1 MLCIS
6 DIMTS
11 QLQDGR
17 SISFVAS
24 VFSPDRR
31 HTLIVTTAAEGGSAR
46 APARRESRRAP
57 STLLPRHLLKTN
69 SPSSRL
75 LGGGGGGG
83 GGRGRGLIFTCMNIF
98 SARLDCSKGGSGA
111 RDGRGGEAGARRGNC
126 GPTRTPLSLS
136 LSLFGSSTGRREIC
150 VRSTLVVS
158 QRTTK
163 QKEGT
168 SCLRMHGREADEYVT
183 RVFAVFTTIGSHR
196 TNQPR
201 RSSEETREARR
212 SD

>member
-1 MLCIS
+1 
-6 DIMTS
+6 MTS

-83 GGRGRGLIFTCMNIF
+83 RGLIFTCMNIF

-136 LSLFGSSTGRREIC
+136 LSLSSVRRPDGGRSVFVQLLLSPNELQSRRRALLAFGCMGE
-150 VRSTLVVS
+150 
-158 QRTTK
+158 K
-163 QKEGT
+163 P
-168 SCLRMHGREADEYVT
+168 
-183 RVFAVFTTIGSHR
+183 
-196 TNQPR
+196 TNM
-201 RSSEETREARR
+201 
-212 SD
+212 

>member
-83 GGRGRGLIFTCMNIF
+83 RGLIFTCMNIF

-136 LSLFGSSTGRREIC
+136 LSLRFVDRTEGDLCSFNSCCLPTNYKAEGGHFLPSDAWEGSRRICDESFCRFYDDWVTPNKSTSPVQRRNKRGQAE
-150 VRSTLVVS
+150 
-158 QRTTK
+158 
-163 QKEGT
+163 
-168 SCLRMHGREADEYVT
+168 
-183 RVFAVFTTIGSHR
+183 
-196 TNQPR
+196 
-201 RSSEETREARR
+201 
-212 SD
+212 